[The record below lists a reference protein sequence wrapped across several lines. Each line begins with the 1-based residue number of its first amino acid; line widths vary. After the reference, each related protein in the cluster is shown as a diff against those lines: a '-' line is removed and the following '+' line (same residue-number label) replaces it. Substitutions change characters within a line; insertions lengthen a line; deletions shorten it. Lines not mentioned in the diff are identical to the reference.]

1 MLNLFMFYEQWTII
15 MFDTFCLM
23 TLHISIK
30 IYKRFFVHLFLK
42 NVLICYTSST
52 LKPSSLLFCV
62 SWICSDFSPHPMCP
76 LWCHMLVVFND
87 VMTPFVW
94 SPPSGLAPAP
104 DSLRCKLR
112 GSWISGHNLMI
123 TDPIQQNW
131 DSSGGKPTTR
141 SYNINIILQQSERWM
156 CTWMFADVDFMFSPS
171 SLNCSQVIIAV
182 FSVLLNFIALNNVL
196 REPPRAAGASSL
208 FSHW

>member
-1 MLNLFMFYEQWTII
+1 MNNNHVWYFLSYDATYLNKNLLK
-15 MFDTFCLM
+15 TFC
-23 TLHISIK
+23 SP
-30 IYKRFFVHLFLK
+30 FLETCY
-42 NVLICYTSST
+42 VLPVQ
-52 LKPSSLLFCV
+52 PSSLFSCV

-112 GSWISGHNLMI
+112 GSWISAHNLII
-123 TDPIQQNW
+123 TDPKARQDTTKLRIKW
-131 DSSGGKPTTR
+131 RETKDSDHL
-141 SYNINIILQQSERWM
+141 NLNIIFQKSEGWM
-156 CTWMFADVDFMFSPS
+156 CTWMFADVDFIFSPS